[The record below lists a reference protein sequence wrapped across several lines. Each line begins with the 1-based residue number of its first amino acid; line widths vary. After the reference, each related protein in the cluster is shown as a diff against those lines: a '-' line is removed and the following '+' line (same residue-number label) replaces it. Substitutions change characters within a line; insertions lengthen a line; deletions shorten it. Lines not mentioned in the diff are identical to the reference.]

1 MIIKNK
7 NSKDTEI
14 SNIFYEMVKK
24 AMSTNTLLYW
34 SKIKVWKICI
44 LNNIFYIFSLSV
56 SKKYPFL

>member
-24 AMSTNTLLYW
+24 AMSTNTLLY
-34 SKIKVWKICI
+34 
-44 LNNIFYIFSLSV
+44 
-56 SKKYPFL
+56 